1 MPAGDGRLAS
11 EAVGEIDKEDG
22 GLIIRPIH
30 VTCHMQ
36 IDPGKRGVG
45 ERVHGV
51 HADRCPVAPTIS
63 NCPSIS
69 TSLTKEGT
77 VA

>member
-1 MPAGDGRLAS
+1 M
-11 EAVGEIDKEDG
+11 
-22 GLIIRPIH
+22 LIVRRIH

-36 IDPGKRGVG
+36 IDPGKREVG
-45 ERVHGV
+45 ERVHGF
-51 HADRCPVAPTIS
+51 HADRCPVPPTIS
-63 NCPSIS
+63 NCLTIS